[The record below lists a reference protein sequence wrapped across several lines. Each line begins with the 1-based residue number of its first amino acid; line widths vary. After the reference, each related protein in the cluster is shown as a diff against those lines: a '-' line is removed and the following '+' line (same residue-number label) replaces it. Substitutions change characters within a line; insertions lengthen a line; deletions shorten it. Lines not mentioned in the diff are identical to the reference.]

1 MSKMSTKLPRHHFDG
16 PTMGTRWS
24 VTFDGTPD
32 PALQTALQQAVQDV
46 DNQMS
51 TWADTSDLMR
61 LNAAPLDTWVAVP
74 KHLMNVLVA
83 GLEISTTTKG
93 AFEMNVGDAV
103 RAWGFGPSQIDI
115 DEIRLASRTRRVP
128 AVEALELDQVNLR
141 ARKSAPLA
149 LDLSGIAKGY
159 GVDCLTD
166 VLKGFHINN
175 ALCAIDGELRAVA
188 NQADGTPWS
197 VAIEAPDAE
206 NRAAH
211 SMLTLAE
218 GAIAT
223 SGDYR
228 HFVEVKGSRLS
239 HTIDPRRG
247 SPMVDAPASVS
258 VMANTC
264 LMADAMATAL
274 MVMGV
279 EAGLA
284 FAKNNQMSGL
294 FLVRQSD
301 GFRDVGTGIFNFQTA
316 HDDDYSRHSDKA

>member
-1 MSKMSTKLPRHHFDG
+1 MSKMPTNRKRHHFDG

-24 VTFDGTPD
+24 VTFDGPHD
-32 PALQTALQQAVQDV
+32 PALQTALQQVVQDV
-46 DNQMS
+46 DTQMS
-51 TWADTSDLMR
+51 TWNDTSDLMR
-61 LNAAPLDTWVAVP
+61 LNTAPLDTWVAVP
-74 KHLMNVLVA
+74 RHLMHDLVA
-83 GLEISTTTKG
+83 GQEISKTTKG

-115 DEIRLASRTRRVP
+115 DAIRLASRTPRVP
-128 AVEALELDQVNLR
+128 AVDALELDQVNLQ
-141 ARKSAPLA
+141 ARKSAPVA

-159 GVDCLTD
+159 GVDCLVD
-166 VLKGFHINN
+166 VLKGFHINH
-175 ALCAIDGELRAVA
+175 AFCAIDGELRAIG
-188 NQADGTPWS
+188 NQAGGTPWS
-197 VAIEAPDAE
+197 VTIETPDAD

-247 SPMVDAPASVS
+247 SPVVDAPASVS
-258 VMANTC
+258 VIANTC

-274 MVMGV
+274 MVKPTKI
-279 EAGLA
+279 E
-284 FAKNNQMSGL
+284 
-294 FLVRQSD
+294 
-301 GFRDVGTGIFNFQTA
+301 
-316 HDDDYSRHSDKA
+316 

>member
-1 MSKMSTKLPRHHFDG
+1 MSKMSTKLARHQLNG
-16 PTMGTRWS
+16 LTMGTCWS
-24 VTFDGTPD
+24 VTFDGPHD

-46 DNQMS
+46 DTQMS
-51 TWADTSDLMR
+51 TWSDTSDLMR

-74 KHLMNVLVA
+74 RHLIHVLAA
-83 GLEISTTTKG
+83 GLEISTSTKG

-115 DEIRLASRTRRVP
+115 DAIRLASSARRVP
-128 AVEALELDQVNLR
+128 AIDALELDQVNLQ

-159 GVDCLTD
+159 GVDRLVD
-166 VLKGFHINN
+166 VLKGFNINHG
-175 ALCAIDGELRAVA
+175 LCAIDGELRAIG

-197 VAIEAPDAE
+197 VAIEAPDSN

-228 HFVEVKGSRLS
+228 HYVEVKGSRLS
-239 HTIDPRRG
+239 HTIDPRRS
-247 SPMVDAPASVS
+247 SPLVEAPASVS
-258 VMANTC
+258 VIANTC
-264 LMADAMATAL
+264 LLADAMATAL

-284 FAKNNQMSGL
+284 FAAKNQVSGL
-294 FLVRQSD
+294 FLVRQPT
-301 GFRDVGTGIFNFQTA
+301 GLHETGTGLFNP
-316 HDDDYSRHSDKA
+316 